1 MGSMAQAPCAHWYC
15 HQDLQS
21 KLPHI
26 SVDAMQKKGVFKL
39 TRKIQAALQNALD
52 SRQPFRC
59 CTQEIPVDLCPTTT
73 ADFRER
79 YRLMMLELRTPNPV
93 YCSNRACG
101 AFVPPAQYQG
111 PDVAVCRACA
121 SRTCRM
127 CRNAAHA
134 GICPQDVGMQQAVS
148 LAARN
153 GWRSCPSCNNMVER
167 RSGCTHMTCRCGGQ
181 FCYICGGIWGSCRDH

>member
-1 MGSMAQAPCAHWYC
+1 MAQAPCAHWYC